1 LYKPHLQAF
10 YIKIINRL
18 YEKLVIIDRRNF
30 EGDEKAVSP
39 VIGVIMLIAIV
50 VIIAAVVAALAF
62 GIVEG
67 VKRAPGV
74 ALVVEGVRAG
84 TNVKVTIFH
93 HGGDTISGAFKT
105 ATDAEPANKWDNLEV
120 RLNGAIVSSSS
131 ANGLWKNGIGCNETT
146 WTASFTPGDQL
157 TITFK
162 MLDGSDTLSI
172 LHQPSETLLLRKE
185 IT

>member
-1 LYKPHLQAF
+1 MV
-10 YIKIINRL
+10 INKRSL
-18 YEKLVIIDRRNF
+18 K
-30 EGDEKAVSP
+30 GDEEAVSP
-39 VIGVIMLIAIV
+39 VIAVIMMIAIV
-50 VIIAAVVAALAF
+50 MIIAAVVAALAF
-62 GIVEG
+62 GLVDG
-67 VKRAPGV
+67 MKRAPNV

-93 HGGDTISGAFKT
+93 HGGDTISGAFTT
-105 ATDAEPANKWDNLEV
+105 ATDAEPANKWDDLQV
-120 RLNGAIVSSSS
+120 RLNGAIVSSTY
-131 ANGLWKNGIGCNETT
+131 ADGLWKNGIGCNETT

-172 LHQPSETLLLRKE
+172 LHQPSETLILRKE